1 VLAADSR
8 QIKRLKIKR
17 LKQRPPRPAPK
28 AGDGPTQAAAE

>member
-17 LKQRPPRPAPK
+17 VKQRPPRPAPRS
-28 AGDGPTQAAAE
+28 GNGPTQAAAE